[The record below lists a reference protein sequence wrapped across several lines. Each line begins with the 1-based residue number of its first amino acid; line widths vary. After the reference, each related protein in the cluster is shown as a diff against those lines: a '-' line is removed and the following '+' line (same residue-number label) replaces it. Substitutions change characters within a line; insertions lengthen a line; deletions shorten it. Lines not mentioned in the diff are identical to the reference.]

1 MQLGRECAGD
11 RGEFGDGGI
20 GRLVDSG
27 RRRAGNA
34 FLCIGVGTTMN
45 REWLSLR
52 WSGETSRP
60 PAWRRAANR
69 AVSWWRGATFGT
81 GRAAQRVTA
90 LAALGLITGLA
101 EAAVVVLVVALA
113 ARTSNGK
120 LPLVDDLPDSSW
132 TLAGLALAAVAVL
145 ALAHLGSAL
154 IAARAV
160 GSAERRLQSELVDA
174 YLLASW
180 PRQATA
186 RTGAL
191 QDLVTVR
198 SSMVARGTQEAATA
212 LTGAANLMV
221 VIAAAIAISPWAA
234 GALLAVVALAAV
246 ISFPVRAHTRHVANE
261 TANSSAELAVEVTE
275 AARAARDLRVFG
287 VLDPARGQLRNSIAA
302 VTRRQARLLFAVTA
316 APTLT
321 RDVAVAALTV
331 GVAAVVTRGD
341 VSIAQL
347 GAAVVLMLRGLTHSQ
362 GLSGLAYF
370 LREREANLALIRDA
384 LRRWAPEGAR
394 GTRPCRRVRRVDL
407 NAVTY
412 RYRDREAPAL
422 SQVSLELEPG
432 EQLGIVGRTGAGKS
446 TLAAILLGLIR
457 PDSGT
462 VLIDGVPLTEI
473 DPADW
478 HRRTAWIGQEP
489 HLLTETVRDNI
500 RFMRSG
506 ISDDAILR
514 AAHAASLDAEIGE
527 WSLGLDHP
535 AGPEGASLSGG
546 QRQRVALARALA
558 GDPDLLV
565 LDEPTSA
572 LDVHA
577 EAAIRDTL
585 AHLRGEAIVVV
596 IAHRLSTINACDRI
610 AVMEGGRITSV
621 APPTELAVDDR
632 YFREALQL
640 SEIQTWADPA
650 GQPGSTSR

>member
-1 MQLGRECAGD
+1 
-11 RGEFGDGGI
+11 
-20 GRLVDSG
+20 
-27 RRRAGNA
+27 
-34 FLCIGVGTTMN
+34 
-45 REWLSLR
+45 
-52 WSGETSRP
+52 
-60 PAWRRAANR
+60 
-69 AVSWWRGATFGT
+69 
-81 GRAAQRVTA
+81 
-90 LAALGLITGLA
+90 
-101 EAAVVVLVVALA
+101 VVVLVVALA
-113 ARTSNGK
+113 AGTNNGK

-132 TLAGLALAAVAVL
+132 TLAGLALAAVTVL

-154 IAARAV
+154 ITARAF
-160 GSAERRLQSELVDA
+160 GSAERRLQSGLVDA

-180 PRQATA
+180 SRQATV

-191 QDLVTVR
+191 QDLVTVK
-198 SSMVARGTQEAATA
+198 SAMVARGTQEAATA
-212 LTGAANLMV
+212 LTGAANLIV

-234 GALLAVVALAAV
+234 GGLLGVVALAAL
-246 ISFPVRAHTRHVANE
+246 ISLPFRAHTRNVANE
-261 TANSSAELAVEVTE
+261 TANSAAELAVEVTE

-287 VLDPARGQLRNSIAA
+287 VVDPARGRLRDSCAA
-302 VTRRQARLLFAVTA
+302 VARRQAKLLFAVTA

-321 RDVAVAALTV
+321 RDAAVAALTV

-384 LRRWAPEGAR
+384 LERWAPEGAR
-394 GTRPCRRVRRVDL
+394 GTRSCRSIGRIDL
-407 NAVTY
+407 DAVTY
-412 RYRDREAPAL
+412 RYRADEAPAL
-422 SQVSLELEPG
+422 SHVSLELEPG

-457 PDSGT
+457 PDLGE
-462 VLIDGVPLTEI
+462 VLIDGVPLREI

-478 HRRTAWIGQEP
+478 HSRTAWIGQEP
-489 HLLTETVRDNI
+489 HLLTGTVRDNV

-506 ISDDAILR
+506 ISDGAILR
-514 AAHAASLDAEIGE
+514 AAHAASLGAEIKE

-610 AVMEGGRITSV
+610 AVMEGGRIASV

-640 SEIQTWADPA
+640 SEIQAWADPA
-650 GQPGSTSR
+650 PQPGSTSR

>member
-1 MQLGRECAGD
+1 MVAGARGRW
-11 RGEFGDGGI
+11 
-20 GRLVDSG
+20 GR
-27 RRRAGNA
+27 A
-34 FLCIGVGTTMN
+34 FLWSGVGTEMN
-45 REWLSLR
+45 GKWLSLR
-52 WSGETSRP
+52 WSDETSRA

-69 AVSWWRGATFGT
+69 AVAWWRGATFGT
-81 GRAAQRVTA
+81 DRAALRVTV
-90 LAALGLITGLA
+90 LAALGVITGLA

-113 ARTSNGK
+113 AGTNNGK
-120 LPLVDDLPDSSW
+120 LPLVDHLPDSSW

-145 ALAHLGSAL
+145 ALAHLASAL

-160 GSAERRLQSELVDA
+160 GSAERRLQGELVDT

-191 QDLVTVR
+191 QDLVTVK
-198 SSMVARGTQEAATA
+198 SAMVARGTQEAATA
-212 LTGAANLMV
+212 LTAAANLLV

-234 GALLAVVALAAV
+234 GALLAVIALAAIV
-246 ISFPVRAHTRHVANE
+246 SFPFRAHTRHIATE
-261 TANSSAELAVEVTE
+261 TASSSAELAVEVTE
-275 AARAARDLRVFG
+275 AGRAARDLRVFG
-287 VLDPARGQLRNSIAA
+287 VVDPVRGRLRDSIAA
-302 VTRRQARLLFAVTA
+302 VARRQAKLLFAVTA

-321 RDVAVAALTV
+321 RDAAVAAMTI

-362 GLSGLAYF
+362 GLSGLAYY
-370 LREREANLALIRDA
+370 LREREANLALIQDA
-384 LRRWAPEGAR
+384 LRRWAPEGAL
-394 GTRPCRRVRRVDL
+394 GTRPCRSVRRIALD
-407 NAVTY
+407 AVTY
-412 RYRDREAPAL
+412 RYRDDQRPAL
-422 SQVSLELEPG
+422 SQVNLELEPR

-457 PDSGT
+457 PDSGE
-462 VLIDGVPLTEI
+462 VLIDGVPLTDI
-473 DPADW
+473 NPTDW
-478 HRRTAWIGQEP
+478 HGRTAWIGQEP
-489 HLLTETVRDNI
+489 HLLTGTVRDNV
-500 RFMRSG
+500 RFMRRW

-514 AAHAASLDAEIGE
+514 AAHAASLSVEIGE

-610 AVMEGGRITSV
+610 AVMESGRIASV
-621 APPTELAVDDR
+621 APPTELAVGDR
-632 YFREALQL
+632 YFRDVLQL
-640 SEIQTWADPA
+640 SDVHAWAGPS